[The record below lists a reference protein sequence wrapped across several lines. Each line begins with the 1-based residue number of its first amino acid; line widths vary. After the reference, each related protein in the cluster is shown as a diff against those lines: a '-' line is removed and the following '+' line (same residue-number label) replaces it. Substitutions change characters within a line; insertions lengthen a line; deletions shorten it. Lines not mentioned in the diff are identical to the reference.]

1 MTMKAAIQAL
11 VAAALFALAGA
22 LPAGAT
28 KHESM
33 TEAEVRKVDREAGKV
48 TLKHGAIPNL
58 EMTPMTMVFRVKDAA
73 MLEALKAGDRIRF
86 RAERVQGAYTVVEV
100 VPAK

>member
-1 MTMKAAIQAL
+1 MTMNASLQTLLAAFLLAIA
-11 VAAALFALAGA
+11 VAP
-22 LPAGAT
+22 PAGAT
-28 KHESM
+28 KHVAM
-33 TEAEVRKVDREAGKV
+33 TEAEVRKVDRDAGKV

-86 RAERVQGAYTVVEV
+86 RAERIQGAYTVVEV
-100 VPAK
+100 APGK